1 MTDGPLMVSS
11 WVLNHS
17 LMLVIKSPPSPNEKI
32 SFLVWVYCSPL
43 LFGVPRALQADSSVS
58 SPFQCAEL
66 SSPGYAHLIMPFSGE
81 VAGVTGATTMSPCLV
96 AGLFN
101 QDEAGKVTGLVFE
114 WLITNE
120 MEFC

>member
-43 LFGVPRALQADSSVS
+43 LFGVPRARQADSRVS
-58 SPFQCAEL
+58 SPFQCAGL
-66 SSPGYAHLIMPFSGE
+66 SSPGYAHLIRPFSGE
-81 VAGVTGATTMSPCLV
+81 VAGVTGATTMLPCLGCW
-96 AGLFN
+96 AF
-101 QDEAGKVTGLVFE
+101 
-114 WLITNE
+114 
-120 MEFC
+120 

>member
-1 MTDGPLMVSS
+1 
-11 WVLNHS
+11 
-17 LMLVIKSPPSPNEKI
+17 
-32 SFLVWVYCSPL
+32 
-43 LFGVPRALQADSSVS
+43 
-58 SPFQCAEL
+58 
-66 SSPGYAHLIMPFSGE
+66 MPFSGE